1 MQKRLQREHSTVSR
15 KMRELN
21 NPASE
26 KIYNKY
32 TEREDS
38 YYEIYLYFNSFDI
51 PSQIKKDFNDKTNVS
66 TKNLVAKIFPLTD

>member
-1 MQKRLQREHSTVSR
+1 LPTDVLS
-15 KMRELN
+15 
-21 NPASE
+21 
-26 KIYNKY
+26 IIFY
-32 TEREDS
+32 TTKQDS